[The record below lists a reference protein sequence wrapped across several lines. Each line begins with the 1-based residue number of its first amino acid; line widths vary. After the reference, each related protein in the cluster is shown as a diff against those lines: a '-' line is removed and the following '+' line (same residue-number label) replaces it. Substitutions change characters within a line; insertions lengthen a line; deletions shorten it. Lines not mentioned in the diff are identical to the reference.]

1 MENEEMFDQVLQTL
15 DLVLWVTNQNMVMIS
30 FYEKEIVSPMMLH
43 KRTAIPEGVR
53 GSALN
58 QEIVR
63 RTVKTSKM
71 VKIED
76 RVNVVDYYC
85 QKLINSEFNRTETR
99 RVTIGGL
106 KGYER
111 LLSLSKDVSIPM
123 RKPHHMAGH
132 WNSRNMRIAKL
143 KSRDNWFK
151 EKEN

>member
-1 MENEEMFDQVLQTL
+1 
-15 DLVLWVTNQNMVMIS
+15 MVMIS
-30 FYEKEIVSPMMLH
+30 FYEKEIVSPMVLH

-85 QKLINSEFNRTETR
+85 QKLINSEYNRTETR
-99 RVTIGGL
+99 RVTI
-106 KGYER
+106 
-111 LLSLSKDVSIPM
+111 
-123 RKPHHMAGH
+123 
-132 WNSRNMRIAKL
+132 
-143 KSRDNWFK
+143 
-151 EKEN
+151 